1 MGKTAKRLVVPA
13 VTAIAV
19 LAPVMSVAGLLK
31 VEYVHQA
38 AQSAASQNAT
48 TDPVFVAPAWS
59 GEFDFDAGPD
69 LLQDSALDPLG
80 LMSYSL
86 DGLVTRQFGP
96 ERWSLAGVLAYRYR
110 HATLYGDTYNRRHQ
124 LQVGPSWSLTPSL
137 SADLYYRY
145 SQDHYDDEL
154 LHAGGWLG
162 DGVSSSLG
170 VAQTWHFAGHRG
182 MVRLGYEVGS
192 GQSDDARLRR
202 ESQRLNL
209 SSRIPL
215 FWGLRA
221 DLEADLSHN
230 VYPDYA
236 GAGAVSGIRREFRAG
251 LSSSFGDSFEA
262 AIQYRFADED
272 ADVDAL
278 SRRYES
284 WGMNLRYTY

>member
-1 MGKTAKRLVVPA
+1 MYPTATRPVIFAAAA
-13 VTAIAV
+13 VAV
-19 LAPVMSVAGLLK
+19 LWPAMASARLLK

-38 AQSAASQNAT
+38 AQPVT
-48 TDPVFVAPAWS
+48 PMDVITDPVFVAPIWS
-59 GEFDFDAGPD
+59 GAVGFDAATD

-80 LMSYSL
+80 LVSYSL
-86 DGLVTRQFGP
+86 DGQVMRRFGP
-96 ERWSLAGVLAYRYR
+96 EQWSLAGVLAYRFR
-110 HATLYGDTYNRRHQ
+110 HATLHGDTYNRRHEF
-124 LQVGPSWSLTPSL
+124 QVGPTWSVTPSL
-137 SADLYYRY
+137 SADVYYRY
-145 SQDHYDDEL
+145 SQDQYDDEL
-154 LHAGGWLG
+154 LRAGGWLG

-170 VAQTWHFAGHRG
+170 VAQTWHFAERRG
-182 MVRLGYEVGS
+182 MVRLGYELES

-221 DLEADLSHN
+221 DLEADLSRN

-236 GAGAVSGIRREFRAG
+236 GVGAASGIRREFRAG
-251 LSSSFGDSFEA
+251 LSSSFSDSFEA

-272 ADVDAL
+272 ADVDTL